1 MPPKSKSDQEIQI
14 EKKKIIKAALK
25 IISELGLN
33 GLTMRKL
40 AKALNMSAT
49 NIYHYF
55 YNKDEI
61 YLHILISGFDLLH
74 NEFKE
79 AISEDKTPLENV
91 EVFLRTFIAFG
102 KTQRSYYE
110 LMFSTTDPKSLD
122 YTDTPIESLAKH
134 EKENA
139 MKPYHLFLS
148 LLKKLEFTTDK
159 DILWIT
165 TMRIIAE
172 IHGAINL
179 YHTNILFE
187 TYNEPDK
194 IFENMLD
201 HILLQF
207 KS

>member
-1 MPPKSKSDQEIQI
+1 MPPKPKSEQEIQQ
-14 EKKKIIKAALK
+14 EKQKIIETALN
-25 IISELGLN
+25 IISEHGLK

-40 AKALNMSAT
+40 AQSLNMSAT

-61 YLHILISGFDLLH
+61 YLYILISGFDLLY
-74 NEFKE
+74 NDFEE

-91 EVFLRTFIAFG
+91 EIFLRTFISFG
-102 KTQRSYYE
+102 KTQRSYYQ

-122 YTDTPIESLAKH
+122 FTDTPIEPLAKY

-148 LLKKLEFTTDK
+148 LLDKLEFTEDK
-159 DILWIT
+159 DTLWIT

-179 YHTNILFE
+179 YHTNILAE
-187 TYNEPDK
+187 TFNDPDK

-207 KS
+207 K